1 MILSLSLISLLVPIK
16 KKKKII
22 FSLFVKSNYGKYYVR
37 VSFANN
43 MGKLKFYHVGFGPI
57 TV

>member
-1 MILSLSLISLLVPIK
+1 MILSLSLISLLVPI